1 MKLSLSVRV
10 AESAKRKD
18 VADLPIEAL
27 APLAKAAGFQA
38 LSMRA
43 SVVSVTSPPA
53 RVQAVKQVLA
63 REGLTVS
70 MVTGDIPLAANNAQ
84 ATDAIRNIGPYLD
97 LAEALD
103 CRLVRVMTQHESDIA
118 QVQRAA
124 DIAAEHNL
132 TLAHM
137 THWGTL
143 IETVEDA
150 LRVVR
155 AVNRPNFGVVYEAA
169 NTMACTSN
177 FDPEAVRQLVPHL
190 VNVMFQNVHKD
201 PASPIGFRSNRLG
214 QVGLR
219 YVPLADRSVLDAEA
233 MVVTLREAGYDG
245 WLTVHQPLRDGQTVP
260 DAITEAAAVFGP
272 FIRP

>member
-1 MKLSLSVRV
+1 
-10 AESAKRKD
+10 
-18 VADLPIEAL
+18 
-27 APLAKAAGFQA
+27 
-38 LSMRA
+38 
-43 SVVSVTSPPA
+43 
-53 RVQAVKQVLA
+53 
-63 REGLTVS
+63 
-70 MVTGDIPLAANNAQ
+70 
-84 ATDAIRNIGPYLD
+84 
-97 LAEALD
+97 
-103 CRLVRVMTQHESDIA
+103 
-118 QVQRAA
+118 
-124 DIAAEHNL
+124 
-132 TLAHM
+132 
-137 THWGTL
+137 
-143 IETVEDA
+143 
-150 LRVVR
+150 
-155 AVNRPNFGVVYEAA
+155 
-169 NTMACTSN
+169 MACTSN